1 MDQGHELLKVTKST
15 KKALKKCCC
24 PMLVLILML
33 MLMLMMMLM
42 LMLVIVLLKSFK
54 PNSMK

>member
-33 MLMLMMMLM
+33 MLMLMLV
-42 LMLVIVLLKSFK
+42 LVIVLLKSFK
-54 PNSMK
+54 PNSMN